1 MNRDIRNND
10 IIMYF
15 QKGGVINDWWDD
27 RYVRRRDRKSKRTQN
42 KTKRKA
48 LKQCSRDSKRPM
60 CKRRR

>member
-1 MNRDIRNND
+1 MTKNGHKNASSDEH
-10 IIMYF
+10 
-15 QKGGVINDWWDD
+15 VINDWWDD